1 VSPISPLV
9 LFISIVAFLA
19 WLAYKDYR
27 KLPHAG
33 RKDEP
38 INIDGEEEEKKIS
51 GEECHDAA
59 KKVHRPHLIVVP
71 ASVLSNWER
80 EFSTFA
86 PHLNV
91 VKYYGSMQEREEI
104 KNEMAFHLPGR
115 EQSRRRHNIE
125 PLDVVLAPITYFQK
139 EKSDDRSFLRK
150 FAWSYLIVD
159 EAHMLKNN
167 RGSRYKNLD
176 RFESEHRLLL
186 TGTPVQNSPKELLN
200 LLCFLMP
207 LFSRRSSGG
216 YDDEDETNDSSE
228 RMLKH
233 FVSIENGR
241 NGSSSEA
248 SFYKIKQLFA
258 PFVLRRKKEDVL
270 SQILPPKERRV
281 EFVELDDRARSL
293 YDSILSDHIK
303 SKTNGDANSRD
314 HLFTQLRYVPIILIL
329 VLFIDLNDINACSE
343 RCLVL
348 LLIDVVRF
356 DLLVF

>member
-1 VSPISPLV
+1 
-9 LFISIVAFLA
+9 
-19 WLAYKDYR
+19 
-27 KLPHAG
+27 
-33 RKDEP
+33 
-38 INIDGEEEEKKIS
+38 
-51 GEECHDAA
+51 
-59 KKVHRPHLIVVP
+59 
-71 ASVLSNWER
+71 
-80 EFSTFA
+80 
-86 PHLNV
+86 
-91 VKYYGSMQEREEI
+91 
-104 KNEMAFHLPGR
+104 
-115 EQSRRRHNIE
+115 
-125 PLDVVLAPITYFQK
+125 VVLAPITYFQK